1 LAEFEQFV
9 RKSSLAGFCHFGLTR
24 EFLRAPEQFLSG
36 RDGECRLK
44 SALVPIGLRIANSS
58 PQLGRLQQE
67 TQFFRGE
74 AQMVQK
80 GNYSR
85 NEEQVGAEASM
96 IIGPTEVA
104 DVMTGK
110 VVTLSPHHSFSE
122 AANLMND
129 RYFRHCVVID
139 SRGCVVGVISDR
151 DILRA
156 LARNPNAR
164 SKSLEQVMTR
174 NPVTVRR
181 NTPIAEAVGKII
193 SKRINCL
200 PVVESDGTV
209 CGIVTSTDLLKSY
222 QQLLEMMHKAR

>member
-1 LAEFEQFV
+1 MVQGSN
-9 RKSSLAGFCHFGLTR
+9 RLAG
-24 EFLRAPEQFLSG
+24 
-36 RDGECRLK
+36 
-44 SALVPIGLRIANSS
+44 
-58 PQLGRLQQE
+58 
-67 TQFFRGE
+67 
-74 AQMVQK
+74 
-80 GNYSR
+80 
-85 NEEQVGAEASM
+85 EEQMTLPDVST
-96 IIGPTEVA
+96 IIGPTEIA
-104 DVMTGK
+104 DIMTSK

-129 RYFRHCVVID
+129 RYFRHCVVVDAHGQI
-139 SRGCVVGVISDR
+139 VGVISDR

-164 SKSLEQVMTR
+164 SKSLEQIMTH

-181 NTPIAEAVGKII
+181 HTPIADAVSKIV

-200 PVVESDGTV
+200 PVVEEDGSV

>member
-1 LAEFEQFV
+1 MVQGSN
-9 RKSSLAGFCHFGLTR
+9 RLAG
-24 EFLRAPEQFLSG
+24 
-36 RDGECRLK
+36 
-44 SALVPIGLRIANSS
+44 
-58 PQLGRLQQE
+58 
-67 TQFFRGE
+67 
-74 AQMVQK
+74 
-80 GNYSR
+80 
-85 NEEQVGAEASM
+85 EEQMTLPDAST
-96 IIGPTEVA
+96 IIGPTEIA
-104 DVMTGK
+104 DIMTSK

-129 RYFRHCVVID
+129 RYFRHCVVVDAHGQI
-139 SRGCVVGVISDR
+139 VGVISDR

-164 SKSLEQVMTR
+164 SKSLEQIMTH

-181 NTPIAEAVGKII
+181 HTPIADAVSKIV

-200 PVVESDGTV
+200 PVVDEDGTV